1 MEHIVL
7 LGDSTFDNKA
17 YVGEAPDV
25 VNHLRNM
32 MPKDWKATLC
42 AVDRAKL
49 CGIKAQIPNVPRDA
63 THLFVSVGGNDA
75 LMRASLVFYG
85 NLDATSLLAL
95 LAKIGQEFRA
105 DYMEAIEHLCSLQK
119 PVCVCTI
126 YHGNMARDLV
136 ATVEAAVGIL
146 DDKIY
151 SVANEKGLS
160 VIDLRRICR
169 APEDFANPIEPSD
182 VGGKKIA
189 KAILEQVQTRNRRS
203 PVSVPIS
210 AL

>member
-7 LGDSTFDNKA
+7 LGDSVFDNKA

-32 MPKDWKATLC
+32 MPKGWKATLC
-42 AVDRAKL
+42 AVDGATISH
-49 CGIKAQIPNVPRDA
+49 IKAQIKNAPGDA

-75 LMRASLVFYG
+75 LMRANLVFYG
-85 NLDATSLLAL
+85 SLDATSLLSL

-105 DYMEAIEHLCSLQK
+105 DYMEAIEHLCRLAK
-119 PVCVCTI
+119 PTCVCTI
-126 YHGNMARDLV
+126 YNGNMARDLV

-160 VIDLRRICR
+160 VIDLRRICCT
-169 APEDFANPIEPSD
+169 PEDFANPIEPSD
-182 VGGKKIA
+182 IGGKKIA
-189 KAILEQVQTRNRRS
+189 KAILDHVQKRNRLGQL
-203 PVSVPIS
+203 SVPAGAS
-210 AL
+210 